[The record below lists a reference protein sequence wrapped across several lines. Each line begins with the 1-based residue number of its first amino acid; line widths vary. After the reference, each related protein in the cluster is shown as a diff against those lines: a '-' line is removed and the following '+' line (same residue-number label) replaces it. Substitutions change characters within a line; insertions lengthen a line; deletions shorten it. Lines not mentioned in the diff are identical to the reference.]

1 MNSDK
6 QIKPATPLSVERK
19 DRPTDGYRVRHL
31 VDAKGATLAV
41 FTETKAPDE
50 VAAYIVHAC
59 NAYPKLVEALRA
71 MCGDGVHN
79 ERESLSMARALLHS
93 LGEG

>member
-1 MNSDK
+1 MTTEK
-6 QIKPATPLSVERK
+6 QPATPLLEPV
-19 DRPTDGYRVRHL
+19 PY
-31 VDAKGATLAV
+31 GATKFEVQREGIPAQRVATFDTLA
-41 FTETKAPDE
+41 EAKA
-50 VAAYIVHAC
+50 YVHAF